1 MRNCRKYLGGYF
13 GGKWNQSYSI
23 KFWVSFGSFSHPME
37 CGQKYR
43 ALHYDKWGAPDATV
57 ACRATVASGTTGA
70 SSAMAPHSIETALH
84 FTFIIIRSQTM
95 KTEEFV
101 LPDPMEIPIESIA
114 PVITRL
120 SSLQTALAARLIR
133 IPTNLNQN
141 ESLPEGED
149 ELLTTADAAK
159 LLNVSEDWIYRRADR
174 LPFARRLS
182 RKALRFS
189 RVGLM
194 KWRKTKL
201 G

>member
-1 MRNCRKYLGGYF
+1 
-13 GGKWNQSYSI
+13 
-23 KFWVSFGSFSHPME
+23 
-37 CGQKYR
+37 
-43 ALHYDKWGAPDATV
+43 
-57 ACRATVASGTTGA
+57 
-70 SSAMAPHSIETALH
+70 
-84 FTFIIIRSQTM
+84 M
-95 KTEEFV
+95 KAEEFV

-133 IPTNLNQN
+133 IPIALNQN
-141 ESLPEGED
+141 ESLPESED

-159 LLNVSEDWIYRRADR
+159 LLNVSEDWIYRRAGR

-189 RVGLM
+189 KTGLL
-194 KWRKTKL
+194 KWRKARL